1 MIPLHTSSTTLVM
14 VAHCGQV
21 IISFS
26 SWAIGEKQWAL
37 HLGVGNLSIYTAN
50 DSLRGL
56 GLLDLFGVSALQSE
70 FMQLLL

>member
-1 MIPLHTSSTTLVM
+1 MIPLHTSSTTLAI

-21 IISFS
+21 IINFP
-26 SWAIGEKQWAL
+26 SWAIREKQWAL
-37 HLGVGNLSIYTAN
+37 HLGVGNLSIY
-50 DSLRGL
+50 SLRGL